1 MFKKNISFI
10 CNICAHTYIK
20 WQGCC
25 YNCNSYNSIIE
36 NEIKEVIKKSK
47 KIANFQSIENIN
59 ISQHSIR
66 ITTGIL
72 EFDRVLGGGILEN
85 SVIFLSGH
93 PGIGKST
100 FLLQLVCALSDK
112 KKIIYISTEESEEQI
127 KLRLLRIEN
136 KKTNWDIVQETHFEI
151 IINTIEIHKPELVI
165 IDSLQNMVVEDADGF
180 SGHIQKLKEMMQIL
194 VDHAK
199 KNRYIIIITGHVT
212 KDGSIAGPKL
222 LEHLVDTVLYFQ
234 AEEDSPLRILRSTKN
249 RFGSIDEVGFFTM
262 TKTGMQECQNPQ
274 EFFIENNKP
283 AIGSALTWIE
293 EGSRPFLIEIQ
304 TLLNKTRNNTP
315 QRIIHGLDNKQFLL
329 LCAVLEKYLKIPLY
343 EYDIFSKVAG
353 NYKIKSPH
361 ADLAIIMSILSSY
374 ANHHYIKKIVYHGE
388 ISLSGRI
395 TTKYSISDK
404 LPLEKYGIEELIT
417 AKGYPKECIISKL
430 ELDTIFQIPA
440 LF

>member
-1 MFKKNISFI
+1 MNKKNHSFI
-10 CNICAHTYIK
+10 CNLCSHIYIK

-25 YNCNSYNSIIE
+25 YECNAYNSIVE
-36 NEIKEVIKKSK
+36 NTITTIIKKES
-47 KIANFQSIENIN
+47 KIAFLQSMDMIN
-59 ISQHSIR
+59 VTERGSR
-66 ITTGIL
+66 IVTGIL
-72 EFDRVLGGGILEN
+72 EFDRVLGGGILQD
-85 SVIFLSGH
+85 SVILLSGN

-100 FLLQLVCALSDK
+100 FLLQLVCAISDK
-112 KKIIYISTEESEEQI
+112 QKILYISTEESESQI
-127 KLRLLRIEN
+127 KLRLLRLEN
-136 KKTNWDIVQETHFEI
+136 QKTNWSIIQETNFEI
-151 IINTIEIHKPELVI
+151 IINTIESYQPGLVI
-165 IDSLQNMVVEDADGF
+165 IDSLQNMIIDQSEGF
-180 SGHIQKLKEMMQIL
+180 SGHIQKLKEMMQII

-199 KNRYIIIITGHVT
+199 KNHYIIIITGHVT
-212 KDGSIAGPKL
+212 KDGAIAGPKL

-249 RFGSIDEVGFFTM
+249 RFGSIEEVGFFIM

-274 EFFIENNKP
+274 EIFIENNKP
-283 AIGSALTWIE
+283 AVGSALTWIE

-315 QRIIHGLDNKQFLL
+315 QRVIHGLDNKQFLL

-353 NYKIKSPH
+353 NYKIKSSH

-374 ANHHYIKKIVYHGE
+374 ANHHYVKKIVYHGE

-395 TTKYSISDK
+395 STKYGISDK
-404 LPLEKYGIEELIT
+404 LPLKKYGIEELIT
-417 AKGYPKECIISKL
+417 AKGYLKECAISKL
-430 ELDTIFQIPA
+430 ELETIFEIPT

>member
-1 MFKKNISFI
+1 MLKKQASFI
-10 CNICAHTYIK
+10 CNICGHIYIK

-25 YNCNSYNSIIE
+25 YECNSYNSIIE
-36 NEIKEVIKKSK
+36 DTKKKTIEKVK
-47 KIANFQSIENIN
+47 KIASFQSMDTIN
-59 ISQHSIR
+59 IVKHSIR

-72 EFDRVLGGGILEN
+72 EFDRVVGGGILEN
-85 SVIFLSGH
+85 SVILLSGN

-112 KKIIYISTEESEEQI
+112 KRIFYISTEESEEQI
-127 KLRLLRIEN
+127 KLRLLRLEN
-136 KKTNWDIVQETHFEI
+136 QKTNWDILQETDFEI
-151 IINTIEIHKPELVI
+151 IINTIEAHQPELVI
-165 IDSLQNMVVEDADGF
+165 IDSLQNMVIEQADGF

-199 KNRYIIIITGHVT
+199 NNCYIIIITGHVT
-212 KDGSIAGPKL
+212 KDGAIAGPKL

-249 RFGSIDEVGFFTM
+249 RFGSIDEVGFFIM

-274 EFFIENNKP
+274 EIFIENNKP

-388 ISLSGRI
+388 ISLSGQI

-417 AKGYPKECIISKL
+417 AKGYLKECTISKL
-430 ELDTIFQIPA
+430 ELDTIFQIPT

>member
-1 MFKKNISFI
+1 MLKKNISFI
-10 CNICAHTYIK
+10 CTSCSHTYIK

-25 YNCNSYNSIIE
+25 YECNSYNSIIE
-36 NEIKEVIKKSK
+36 HEIKKTIKKDTGVASL
-47 KIANFQSIENIN
+47 QSIDSIN
-59 ISQHSIR
+59 ITQHAVR
-66 ITTGIL
+66 IATGIS
-72 EFDRVLGGGILEN
+72 EFDRVAGGGILEN
-85 SVIFLSGH
+85 SVILLSGN

-100 FLLQLVCALSDK
+100 FLLQLVCAISDK
-112 KKIIYISTEESEEQI
+112 KKILYISTEESQEQI
-127 KLRLLRIEN
+127 KLRLLRLEN
-136 KKTNWDIVQETHFEI
+136 KTTNWHITQETNFEI
-151 IINTIEIHKPELVI
+151 IINTIAVYKPELVI
-165 IDSLQNMVVEDADGF
+165 IDSLQNMIIDETEGF

-249 RFGSIDEVGFFTM
+249 RFGSIDEVGFFVM
-262 TKTGMQECQNPQ
+262 TKTGMQECKNPQ
-274 EFFIENNKP
+274 EIFIENNKP

-315 QRIIHGLDNKQFLL
+315 QRVIHGLDNKQFLL

-353 NYKIKSPH
+353 NYKIKSSH

-374 ANHHYIKKIVYHGE
+374 ANHHYIKKTVYHGE
-388 ISLSGRI
+388 ISLSGKI

-417 AKGYPKECIISKL
+417 AKGYPKSCTICKL
-430 ELDTIFQIPA
+430 ELDTIFEIPS